1 MSMVFAPPRC
11 ASNLA
16 IARQDRLQFKRARQI
31 PQIDCLQRG
40 CGAPA
45 EKAAVVVDV
54 PQLLLYPVLVVG
66 ENFNEQVE
74 HVDSFTA
81 TVPSRASPD
90 YSAALRASGPS

>member
-1 MSMVFAPPRC
+1 MSMVLLLLVC

-16 IARQDRLQFKRARQI
+16 IARPDHLPNNSSERIKS
-31 PQIDCLQRG
+31 PQIDRLQRG
-40 CGAPA
+40 CGAS

-81 TVPSRASPD
+81 TVPSRASTSPLI
-90 YSAALRASGPS
+90 LRVLR